1 MALRV
6 RGAGE
11 FEDGGRGD
19 GDGDAVGD
27 YGGGGHVA
35 GVFVAGILAADG
47 VAHAVAEMDACV
59 SEADACEGGGEE
71 HLRLRFVVVWVFGR
85 AGEVLDGCFQCLEGE
100 DVGDGV
106 GALVG
111 WAVYGV

>member
-1 MALRV
+1 
-6 RGAGE
+6 
-11 FEDGGRGD
+11 
-19 GDGDAVGD
+19 
-27 YGGGGHVA
+27 
-35 GVFVAGILAADG
+35 LAADG